1 MTAGYR
7 RKRSLN
13 KFRIVSIALFLVGLA
28 FMSNYVIKEKGGTNR
43 QAPELTI
50 EGDLIEVSVKDE
62 EQALLKGVTAYDAE
76 DGDLTD
82 SVIVDYLGQFTEDN
96 HRVISYAVVDSDN
109 HVTHGQRELV
119 YSDYTPAQFTV
130 ESPLKFEMGTINL
143 TNGITVTDCL
153 DGDLTSSIRL
163 HSEKSID
170 VNKPGTYSAEV
181 RVTNSAGATSS
192 MPVTIEI
199 VNSTQQ

>member
-1 MTAGYR
+1 M
-7 RKRSLN
+7 N
-13 KFRIVSIALFLVGLA
+13 KFRIVSIAMFLAGLA
-28 FMSNYVIKEKGGTNR
+28 FMSSYVMKEKGGANH

-50 EGDLIEVSVKDE
+50 EGDLIEVSVKDD
-62 EQALLKGVTAYDAE
+62 EQALLKGVTAFDAE

-82 SVIVDYLGQFTEDN
+82 SVIIDYLGHFSEDN
-96 HRVISYAVVDSDN
+96 HRVISYAVIDSDN

-130 ESPLKFEMGTINL
+130 ESPLKFEMGTIGL
-143 TNGITVTDCL
+143 TNGISVTDCL

-163 HSEKSID
+163 FSEQGID
-170 VNKPGTYSAEV
+170 VEKPGTYSAEV

-199 VNSTQQ
+199 INATQQ